1 MKRGMKREMSPI
13 LVIAVIAVAVVI
25 AALLF
30 WKKASPP
37 KLTRLPG
44 GQVVTEDGTVIQEEG
59 KGRQGERQRGRRNVQ
74 SPY

>member
-1 MKRGMKREMSPI
+1 MKRQMNPI
-13 LVIAVIAVAVVI
+13 VVIAVIAVVAVI

-30 WKKASPP
+30 WKKANPP

-44 GQVVTEDGTVIQEEG
+44 GQLITQDGTVVQEEG